1 MNRHM
6 ALICGLLAAG
16 ISGFAD
22 SVKLDN
28 PSFESGS
35 GSYWINRPAMA
46 RVDASESSDGM
57 KSLAITPEAGKTI
70 SVVFNTLQR
79 KDTVFELQ
87 FDARTDAPENGPV
100 LTLAVM
106 LQGAKP
112 ICLCNSDR
120 QQLKALS
127 TPAKLTTQWKT
138 LKYTIGP
145 IPEKVM
151 NQEVKR
157 LLFYFNVKPGT
168 KNGKIWIDHI
178 RLDAQPAASA
188 TGPAAKVAPAK

>member
-6 ALICGLLAAG
+6 ALICGLLAVG

-70 SVVFNTLQR
+70 SVVFNTLQ
-79 KDTVFELQ
+79 
-87 FDARTDAPENGPV
+87 A
-100 LTLAVM
+100 
-106 LQGAKP
+106 QGH
-112 ICLCNSDR
+112 
-120 QQLKALS
+120 
-127 TPAKLTTQWKT
+127 
-138 LKYTIGP
+138 
-145 IPEKVM
+145 
-151 NQEVKR
+151 R
-157 LLFYFNVKPGT
+157 L
-168 KNGKIWIDHI
+168 
-178 RLDAQPAASA
+178 
-188 TGPAAKVAPAK
+188 